1 MKDQKKYYSI
11 YLEVKNKI
19 LSGELEADGK
29 LPSKRVMAD
38 MRGVSL
44 ITVERAYA
52 MLEDEGY
59 IYARERSGYFVSHIS
74 RLTASEPSQVRPPVR
89 HMREE
94 HTRPQERD
102 FEYSL

>member
-59 IYARERSGYFVSHIS
+59 IYSRERSG
-74 RLTASEPSQVRPPVR
+74 
-89 HMREE
+89 
-94 HTRPQERD
+94 
-102 FEYSL
+102 